1 MDRTERFY
9 KIEMLIRN
17 RGCVSFVDLMGEL
30 GVSRAT
36 LKRDLEYLR
45 ARMDAPIVYDRFD
58 NGYKLDADPRD
69 ARQVKHELPGVWFS
83 EREIHA
89 LLTMHQLIQGL
100 DEGGVLARH
109 LQPLLDKLHGMLGAG
124 DVEARDL
131 MKRVKIMSPAHRP
144 VASQHFELIGSA
156 LTRRQRVQMSYYVR
170 SRKEDTERIVSPQ
183 RLVHY
188 RNTWYLDAWCHASV
202 GLRRFALDAIREATL
217 LEQRA
222 KDVAVKTIEAELDA
236 GYGVFSGGKVQWATL
251 QFTPEAAQWV
261 KDEEWHPMQEA
272 TVHEDGS
279 LTLRVPYADATEL
292 AMDVLRH
299 GEQVKV
305 LSPAKLAQT
314 VEQRLADALGQ
325 YRPGGEGIDVPLIDD
340 VRRALEDIAARL
352 TSDDDAA
359 AKLRKPRAAAATP
372 LKPARKRS

>member
-9 KIEMLIRN
+9 KIEMLIRS
-17 RGCVSFVDLMGEL
+17 RGSVSFAALMEEL

-45 ARMDAPIVYDRFD
+45 ERLDAPIVYDRFD
-58 NGYKLDADPRD
+58 NGYKLQADPRD

-109 LQPLLDKLHGMLGAG
+109 LQPLLDKLHGMLGASE
-124 DVEARDL
+124 DESREL
-131 MKRVKIMSPAHRP
+131 MKRVRIVSPARRP
-144 VASQHFELIGSA
+144 VAPRHFELIGGA
-156 LTRRQRVQMSYYVR
+156 LTRRQRVQMQYWVR
-170 SRKEDTERIVSPQ
+170 SRRQQTERTVSPQ

-188 RNTWYLDAWCHASV
+188 RNTWYLDAWCHSSEA
-202 GLRRFALDAIREATL
+202 LRRFALDAIREARL

-222 KDVAVKTIEAELDA
+222 KDVALKTIEAELDG
-236 GYGVFSGGKVQWATL
+236 GYGVFSGAKVQWATL
-251 QFTPEAAQWV
+251 LFSPEAAQWV
-261 KDEEWHPMQEA
+261 AHEQWHPQQQG
-272 TVHEDGS
+272 TLHQDGS

-305 LSPAKLAQT
+305 LAPAALAQR
-314 VEQRLADALGQ
+314 VSKQLA
-325 YRPGGEGIDVPLIDD
+325 E
-340 VRRALEDIAARL
+340 AARQYG
-352 TSDDDAA
+352 
-359 AKLRKPRAAAATP
+359 
-372 LKPARKRS
+372 